1 MENFETHIKCS
12 VKGWLEV
19 AYQISPL
26 ENPWSQIYWQMC
38 KVFGIRPT
46 DYTDADSSKKLS
58 HGAHAGK
65 RML

>member
-46 DYTDADSSKKLS
+46 DYINIKQI
-58 HGAHAGK
+58 
-65 RML
+65 

>member
-46 DYTDADSSKKLS
+46 DYICICKSLNYGSPA
-58 HGAHAGK
+58 GA
-65 RML
+65 LI

>member
-46 DYTDADSSKKLS
+46 DYSHLKAYDPKKKTKYS
-58 HGAHAGK
+58 QVI
-65 RML
+65 

>member
-46 DYTDADSSKKLS
+46 DYRSFMKIKNNKGPKTEPY
-58 HGAHAGK
+58 
-65 RML
+65 

>member
-46 DYTDADSSKKLS
+46 DYN
-58 HGAHAGK
+58 
-65 RML
+65 

>member
-46 DYTDADSSKKLS
+46 DYMIQDGDKILK
-58 HGAHAGK
+58 G
-65 RML
+65 

>member
-46 DYTDADSSKKLS
+46 DYTQIYTTSCSAYFVF
-58 HGAHAGK
+58 
-65 RML
+65 